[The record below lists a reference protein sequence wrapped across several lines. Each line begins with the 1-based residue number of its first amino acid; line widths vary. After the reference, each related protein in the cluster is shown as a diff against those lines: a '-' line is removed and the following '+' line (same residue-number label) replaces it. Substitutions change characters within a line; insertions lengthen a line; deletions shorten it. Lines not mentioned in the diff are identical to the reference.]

1 MDARWGRAEGGGE
14 GGAGK
19 GEGRQRVGLGREAGG
34 GEGRAGEGWRLR
46 WIKGSE

>member
-1 MDARWGRAEGGGE
+1 MGKGGGRRR